1 MKLPYPLFRH
11 IMSCRDR
18 YYEVALTEGTPSSAA
33 IRSVFTDWPDSL
45 GPLAKKKDH
54 VSCVCWVIDDATALV
69 FTLRRVQN
77 ATT

>member
-11 IMSCRDR
+11 IMSFRDR

-33 IRSVFTDWPDSL
+33 IRSVFTDWPESL
-45 GPLAKKKDH
+45 GFLLSTKG
-54 VSCVCWVIDDATALV
+54 SCVCWVIDDETALV